1 MACLYPLII
10 CGHFVEN
17 VCKQISDLQ
26 RAKTTFIADATIAS
40 LVLHSNA

>member
-10 CGHFVEN
+10 CGHLVEN

-26 RAKTTFIADATIAS
+26 RAKTTFIVEATIAS
-40 LVLHSNA
+40 FDLHSNA